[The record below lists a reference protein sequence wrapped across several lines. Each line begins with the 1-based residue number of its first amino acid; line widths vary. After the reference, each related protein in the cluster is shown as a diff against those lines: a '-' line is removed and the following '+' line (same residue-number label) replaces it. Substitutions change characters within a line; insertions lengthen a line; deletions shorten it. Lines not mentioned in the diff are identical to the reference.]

1 MITHFKRRI
10 LASAVTRMAVLHPA
24 AGHSAP
30 AAPVA
35 AAATADTTQMDHISV
50 QATGSGAPVILI
62 PGLASPRAVYDGIVP
77 AIEGTHRVYTVQVNG
92 FGGGDP
98 GKNLA
103 PRSEEHTSELQS
115 LMRISYAVFCL
126 KKKKTQKQPPKPHT
140 PYP

>member
-77 AIEGTHRVYTVQVNG
+77 AIEGPHRVSTVPVNG
-92 FGGGDP
+92 RSDARRV
-98 GKNLA
+98 GKEGVSRC
-103 PRSEEHTSELQS
+103 RSRVWPTH
-115 LMRISYAVFCL
+115 Y
-126 KKKKTQKQPPKPHT
+126 KKQTKKI
-140 PYP
+140 